1 MQIHHILLALW
12 LLVVVFFLMNFFKI
26 KKPKS

>member
-12 LLVVVFFLMNFFKI
+12 LLVVLLFLMNFFKI
-26 KKPKS
+26 KKPKR